1 MNTSDFRILI
11 VDDLPDNLV
20 LLQTILEAEG
30 YRVDTANSGKAAL
43 DQIERSVPDLVLLDV
58 MMPDM
63 NGYEVVRCIRESERS
78 SLVPILLVSAHQKA
92 NLVKELVSGVDGF
105 ICKPIDFDELLL
117 NVRSFCQR

>member
-1 MNTSDFRILI
+1 MSTSNFRILI

-30 YRVDTANSGKAAL
+30 YKVDTADSGKAAL
-43 DQIERSVPDLVLLDV
+43 EQIERSLPDLVLLDV

-63 NGYEVVRCIRESERS
+63 SGYEVVRCIRESERS

-92 NLVKELVSGVDGF
+92 NLIQELASGADGF

-117 NVRSFCQR
+117 SVRSFCQC